1 MTRNPPGFDFFNK
14 KSNNPPKQFLRNG
27 FNIGTVKMN
36 FKGACKKKNITIILV
51 QNSNIIFSFI

>member
-1 MTRNPPGFDFFNK
+1 MTRNAPVFDFFNK
-14 KSNNPPKQFLRNG
+14 KSNNPHKQFLCNG

-36 FKGACKKKNITIILV
+36 FKGACKRKNITIILV